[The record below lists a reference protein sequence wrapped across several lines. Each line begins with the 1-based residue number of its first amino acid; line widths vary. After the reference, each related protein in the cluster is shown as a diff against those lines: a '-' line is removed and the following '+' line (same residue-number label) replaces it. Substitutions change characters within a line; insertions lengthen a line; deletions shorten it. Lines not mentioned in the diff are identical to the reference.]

1 MKNNEINAAIA
12 AMTSAKTY
20 RQKQS
25 ALKMARSAGMAV
37 NVLLNAQNAT
47 LTTEI
52 DRLVTGYGAIV
63 KTNSKRAKIDRAI
76 GQTRSQHAGIIAENT
91 EMPHVWD
98 DTRPIA
104 EKLWQLAKAGASST
118 SAGITFKKECDL
130 YTTYAGDAARAIALL
145 KLPSTNRRGV
155 LTASFNATQKTLI
168 CDRAKVAGITLN
180 IV

>member
-1 MKNNEINAAIA
+1 MKYNAVNAAIA
-12 AMTSAKTY
+12 AMKTAKTY
-20 RQKQS
+20 RDKQA

-37 NVLLNAQNAT
+37 NVPLNAKEST
-47 LTTEI
+47 LASEI

-63 KTNSKRAKIDRAI
+63 KTNSKRVKIDRAI
-76 GQTRSQHAGIIAENT
+76 GKVRSQNAGIIADNT
-91 EMPHVWD
+91 EMPSVWD

-104 EKLWQLAKAGASST
+104 EKLWQLAKAGNG
-118 SAGITFKKECDL
+118 AGITFKKEGDV
-130 YTTYAGDAARAIALL
+130 YVTYAGDAARAIALL

-168 CDRAKVAGITLN
+168 CDRAKTAGITLH